1 MSLENQKLFVTRNKS
16 ATIMDFSD
24 SSPTLAVSNGDA
36 GRVTH
41 IGHDFLLAEF
51 DGTSVFVQD
60 SDLKKYQLGYAY
72 TIHKSQGSEAKY
84 GIMVATS
91 SDAFLLNSNLLYTGA
106 SRFKEKLYLIGDFN
120 TMRQKAKVFINRD
133 RRTLLEHF
141 DEMAR
146 IEF

>member
-1 MSLENQKLFVTRNKS
+1 
-16 ATIMDFSD
+16 
-24 SSPTLAVSNGDA
+24 
-36 GRVTH
+36 
-41 IGHDFLLAEF
+41 
-51 DGTSVFVQD
+51 
-60 SDLKKYQLGYAY
+60 
-72 TIHKSQGSEAKY
+72 
-84 GIMVATS
+84 MVATS
-91 SDAFLLNSNLLYTGA
+91 SDAFQLNSNLLYTGA